1 MKKVDIGVGA
11 GLLALSIWL
20 FWYAGRYKDLAVMGY
35 GPDLFPRILAS
46 MMILLALG
54 LIINALLGKSLKK
67 EDNIDPKG
75 FLRVLISIGICIG
88 YLFLIHWLGFAT
100 STFLFLFVL
109 MTLLKQKRIFLRI
122 GASLIVSLTVW
133 VIFRY
138 FLVIP
143 LPEGLLI

>member
-1 MKKVDIGVGA
+1 MKKVDLGVGA
-11 GLLALSIWL
+11 GLLTLSVWL
-20 FWYAGRYKDLAVMGY
+20 FWYAGRYKDLAVLGY

-46 MMILLALG
+46 MMIVLALG
-54 LIINALLGKSLKK
+54 LIMNALLGKSLKK
-67 EDNIDPKG
+67 EDSIDPKG
-75 FLRVLISIGICIG
+75 FLRVLISIAICIG
-88 YLFLIHWLGFAT
+88 YLFLLKGLGFAT

-109 MTLLKQKRIFLRI
+109 MTLLQQEKILLRI

>member
-11 GLLALSIWL
+11 GLLTLSIWL
-20 FWYAGRYKDLAVMGY
+20 FWYSGRYKELAVMGY

-46 MMILLALG
+46 MMILLASG
-54 LIINALLGKSLKK
+54 LIINALRGKSLKK

-88 YLFLIHWLGFAT
+88 YLFLINWLGFAT
-100 STFLFLFVL
+100 STFLFLFIL
-109 MTLLKQKRIFLRI
+109 MTLLKQKRILLRI
-122 GASLIVSLTVW
+122 SASLIVSLTVW